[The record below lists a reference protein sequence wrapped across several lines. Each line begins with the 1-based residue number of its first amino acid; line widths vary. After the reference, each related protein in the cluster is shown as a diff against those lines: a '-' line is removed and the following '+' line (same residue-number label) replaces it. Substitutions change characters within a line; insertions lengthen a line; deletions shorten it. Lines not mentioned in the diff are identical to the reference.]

1 MKRVLVPV
9 LAILVAALLPACG
22 PEKKSEEKIRP
33 ANAGAANARH
43 PGDEDV
49 IPSDTAPSGG
59 SRPSHAEEPTNEKPA
74 ASNQPAQ
81 SGSYE
86 YGKPVAG
93 KPGYVTS
100 PYAPNSGYVDVH
112 GFPPG
117 TEVRDPYSGK
127 IFLVPAQ

>member
-1 MKRVLVPV
+1 M
-9 LAILVAALLPACG
+9 AALLPACG
-22 PEKKSEEKIRP
+22 PEKKNEEKIRP

-49 IPSDTAPSGG
+49 VTGEQTPPSGP
-59 SRPSHAEEPTNEKPA
+59 RPNRTEETTEKPA
-74 ASNQPAQ
+74 ASNPPAQ
-81 SGSYE
+81 AGSYE
-86 YGKPVAG
+86 YGKPVPG

>member
-9 LAILVAALLPACG
+9 LALLVAALLPACG
-22 PEKKSEEKIRP
+22 PEKKNEEKIRP
-33 ANAGAANARH
+33 AGAGAANARH

-49 IPSDTAPSGG
+49 IPDSAPSGP
-59 SRPSHAEEPTNEKPA
+59 RTTHTEETTTEKPA
-74 ASNQPAQ
+74 NANPPAQ